1 MLPKVDN
8 IAGDIRVLATSR
20 SSVEMNAV
28 GRSNF
33 SSRIP
38 SVAGDSDEDHMPRR
52 GSSPRGSSPPPTHV
66 EVPQALRTM
75 HDLGVHPGEAYTGS
89 KSVPRHMNA
98 AMTISMSSP
107 QLPMHTIPSGSM
119 LELESEGEGA
129 TLLGKIGC

>member
-1 MLPKVDN
+1 MLPQVDN

-52 GSSPRGSSPPPTHV
+52 GSSQRGSSPPPTHD
-66 EVPQALRTM
+66 EVPQALRPM
-75 HDLGVHPGEAYTGS
+75 HSLGAHLGEANTGS
-89 KSVPRHMNA
+89 RPVTRHTNA
-98 AMTISMSSP
+98 AMTVSMSSP

-119 LELESEGEGA
+119 LELESEGEGV
-129 TLLGKIGC
+129 TLLGKVGY